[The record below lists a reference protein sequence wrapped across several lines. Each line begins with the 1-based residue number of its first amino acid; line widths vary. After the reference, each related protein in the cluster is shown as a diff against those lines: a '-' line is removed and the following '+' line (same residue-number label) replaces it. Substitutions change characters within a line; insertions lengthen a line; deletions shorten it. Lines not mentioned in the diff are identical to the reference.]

1 MIDET
6 ELPDYI
12 AAYQEALARWQLN
25 QRTLRI
31 GFDHQNLPA
40 PAIIQSLK
48 DAELLKKPEQWRRQS
63 WNCARSN
70 NYE

>member
-40 PAIIQSLK
+40 PAIMTESERRRAFKKAGTMAPSIL
-48 DAELLKKPEQWRRQS
+48 ELRPQQ
-63 WNCARSN
+63 
-70 NYE
+70 